1 MNKPKAT
8 VIAVLVV
15 LIVAVGGIYVM
26 QNHQTTFDKRQAAE
40 EQERGRELEKRF
52 EEFLNKFLK
61 SIHDGMVEYR
71 KERKVLVELVGPR
84 NLSDPAYVEENYKL
98 VQQLVPSLRQKM
110 ADVIGIFEAAQTEM
124 DSLLAGQPETT
135 QAPIIRQWDE
145 LKRMQG
151 QAYMD
156 FFATENDLLSAYQD
170 LMNFYYDKR
179 TSFEVNA
186 ATRGVIFKNAQ
197 DVAEEKQLKQRIDDI
212 YEQQDALTKQ
222 PETAAP
228 PPQ

>member
-61 SIHDGMVEYR
+61 NIHDGMVSYK
-71 KERKVLVELVGPR
+71 KERKMLIELVGPA
-84 NLSDPAYVEENYKL
+84 NLRDPAYVEENYKL
-98 VQQLVPSLRQKM
+98 VQQLIPSLRQRM
-110 ADVIGIFEAAQTEM
+110 ADVIGIFETAQTEM
-124 DSLLAGQPETT
+124 DALLVGQPETT
-135 QAPIIRQWDE
+135 RARIVQQWDE

-156 FFATENDLLSAYQD
+156 FFATENDLLTAYGD
-170 LMNFYYDKR
+170 LMNFYYDRR
-179 TSFEVNA
+179 TAFEVNIDA
-186 ATRGVIFKNAQ
+186 RQVIFKNPE
-197 DVAEEKQLKQRIDDI
+197 DTAEEKRLKQRIDDL
-212 YEQQDALTKQ
+212 YAQQEAFSKQ
-222 PETAAP
+222 PQDVGR
-228 PPQ
+228 PQ